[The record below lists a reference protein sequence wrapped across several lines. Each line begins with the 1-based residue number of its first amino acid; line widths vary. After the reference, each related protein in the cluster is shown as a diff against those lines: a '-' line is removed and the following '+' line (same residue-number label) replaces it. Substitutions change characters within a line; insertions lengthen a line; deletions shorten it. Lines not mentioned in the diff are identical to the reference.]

1 MISRTAGA
9 ATIRTGLESGDVGA
23 IVRMHGVLYGREHG
37 FDATFE
43 AYVAEPL
50 ARFALA
56 ASPRERI
63 WIAERHGE
71 LVGSVAVV
79 AESLETAQ
87 LRWFLV
93 APDARGEGLGQRLLD
108 EAIAFARAEGYR
120 RMILWT
126 VAGLEAAGRRYAA
139 AGFVRTRQLPARRWG
154 VEVVEEL
161 HELELG

>member
-1 MISRTAGA
+1 MTARTSAPAMLRTWLEPGDAGA
-9 ATIRTGLESGDVGA
+9 R
-23 IVRMHGVLYGREHG
+23 
-37 FDATFE
+37 
-43 AYVAEPL
+43 
-50 ARFALA
+50 
-56 ASPRERI
+56 
-63 WIAERHGE
+63 
-71 LVGSVAVV
+71 
-79 AESLETAQ
+79 
-87 LRWFLV
+87 
-93 APDARGEGLGQRLLD
+93 QRLLD

>member
-1 MISRTAGA
+1 MIPGTAGP

-79 AESLETAQ
+79 AESRETAQ

-93 APDARGEGLGQRLLD
+93 APDARGEGLGQRLLE